1 MENEKADYEVFNV
14 GTGRPL
20 TVLDVAEALIKNL
33 DSSVDIDIVRK
44 YREGD
49 IRHCYADISKIQ
61 KKLGFKPRLKF
72 EEGISDL
79 VRWVKRRKAVDQF
92 KKNQRELEE
101 KKLTK

>member
-1 MENEKADYEVFNV
+1 LN
-14 GTGRPL
+14 T
-20 TVLDVAEALIKNL
+20 AETLIKNL

-61 KKLGFKPRLKF
+61 KKLGFKPRSKF

-79 VRWVKRRKAVDQF
+79 VEWVKRQKAVDQF
-92 KKNQRELEE
+92 EKSQRELKE

>member
-1 MENEKADYEVFNV
+1 MENEKADYEVLNV

-33 DSSVDIDIVRK
+33 NSSVDIDIVRK

-49 IRHCYADISKIQ
+49 IRHCYADMLKIQ
-61 KKLGFKPRLKF
+61 SQLDFQPQIKF

-79 VRWVKRRKAVDQF
+79 VEWVRKQKAVDQF
-92 KKNQRELEE
+92 EKSQREPKE